1 MYQNSY
7 SGAVAGTVIE
17 NQGNF
22 TGNFNSVNT
31 FKISS
36 SISAELSGMY
46 RARET
51 YAFMDIRP
59 LWRLNGGLEKKF
71 SNNSSLKLSFTD
83 VFFTGITEADVA
95 YDNYKEYFLVKR
107 DGRTVVVSYTY
118 NFGNG
123 NQAAR
128 RRSSAADDIKQR
140 TSSGSA

>member
-1 MYQNSY
+1 
-7 SGAVAGTVIE
+7 
-17 NQGNF
+17 
-22 TGNFNSVNT
+22 
-31 FKISS
+31 
-36 SISAELSGMY
+36 MY

-95 YDNYKEYFLVKR
+95 YDNYKEYFLVKH